1 MLCPARQDQPLPMKV
16 FLMSRF
22 SFLSA
27 LAAAISVPMPAAA
40 ELLVAPTRVVL
51 TPDSRSSELVLVNK
65 GTETAAFR
73 ISIENRRMREDGSLE
88 DAGEARPGDQFAD
101 DKLRYSPRQL
111 VLEPGARQ
119 VVRVMAA
126 APGDLEPGE
135 YRSHL
140 RLMSAPISAGAAES
154 VGETPTDNS
163 LSIELVAIRSIT
175 IPVILR
181 VGSLEASVSME
192 SAAMLPENPEQ
203 LVVRLTRSGSRSTY
217 GDIRLTTE
225 GEKEPAWMIRGVAI
239 YTPNLKRDVIVPL
252 PAEIRAKLAGKR
264 VRIDYTST
272 DAGDPASN
280 GKRLAS
286 LTATF

>member
-1 MLCPARQDQPLPMKV
+1 M
-16 FLMSRF
+16 FRF
-22 SFLSA
+22 P
-27 LAAAISVPMPAAA
+27 LAAALVAALAPAMPAAA

-51 TPDSRSSELVLVNK
+51 TPETRASELVLVNK

-73 ISIENRRMREDGSLE
+73 IAIENRRMRADGSLE
-88 DAGEARPGDQFAD
+88 DAPSAAEGELFAD

-119 VVRVMAA
+119 VVRIMAS
-126 APGDLEPGE
+126 APGALAPGE

-140 RLMSAPISAGAAES
+140 RLMSAPVSAGTAA
-154 VGETPTDNS
+154 VAGEAAADNS

-181 VGSLEASVSME
+181 VGTLDASVTME
-192 SAAMLPENPEQ
+192 GAAMAADAADQ
-203 LVVRLTRSGSRSTY
+203 LVVRLTRAGTRSTY
-217 GDIRLTTE
+217 GDISLTPE
-225 GEKEPAWMIRGVAI
+225 GDRQPAWLVRGVAI
-239 YTPNLKRDVIVPL
+239 YTPNTERDVIVPL
-252 PAEIRAKLAGKR
+252 PPEVRAKLAGRR

-272 DAGDPASN
+272 DAGDPASA

-286 LTATF
+286 LTAAL

>member
-1 MLCPARQDQPLPMKV
+1 MI
-16 FLMSRF
+16 RF
-22 SFLSA
+22 P
-27 LAAAISVPMPAAA
+27 LAAALVAAILAPVPASA

-51 TPDSRSSELVLVNK
+51 SADARSSELVLVNK

-73 ISIENRRMREDGSLE
+73 IAIENRRMREDGSLE
-88 DAGEARPGDQFAD
+88 DAGEARPGEQFAD

-119 VVRVMAA
+119 VVRIMAT
-126 APGDLEPGE
+126 APGALDPGE

-140 RLMSAPISAGAAES
+140 RLMSAPVSAGTTQVAGEPAA
-154 VGETPTDNS
+154 DNS

-181 VGSLEASVSME
+181 VGALDATVTMD
-192 SAAMLPENPEQ
+192 SAAMAGDSGDQ

-217 GDIRLTTE
+217 GDVSFTVD
-225 GEKEPAWMIRGVAI
+225 GEKAPAWLVRGVAI
-239 YTPNLKRDVIVPL
+239 YTPNTSRDVIVPL
-252 PAEIRAKLAGKR
+252 PADVRSRLAGKR

-272 DAGDPASN
+272 DAGDPAN
-280 GKRLAS
+280 AGKLLAS
-286 LTATF
+286 LTAAL